1 MVSRKVLDTNHYLVP
16 SMIFFV
22 FLFDNS
28 FIDINW
34 LRASLQNDAVTLLNL
49 LPHKLKWNCFR
60 HQITSLLNNDV
71 PAAHFYNTWFG
82 VYENNKSSIHRS
94 ILPFGEL
101 YF

>member
-1 MVSRKVLDTNHYLVP
+1 MVSRKVLDTNHYLVS

-71 PAAHFYNTWFG
+71 PAAHFYNTFVWG
-82 VYENNKSSIHRS
+82 
-94 ILPFGEL
+94 L
-101 YF
+101 